1 MLEAS
6 RETHHS
12 CELWKKEKSI
22 QVCCLM
28 CDGST
33 NQSSAFF
40 HFPAVRRHFSLYSE
54 SATLAK
60 TKAQKN
66 PLVMYGDEK
75 NAGKK
80 HLIVCQISKKGRGI
94 YPISFSPRLFI
105 LIIKTI

>member
-1 MLEAS
+1 MRKNRILMLEAS

-60 TKAQKN
+60 MKAQKN

-75 NAGKK
+75 NAGKN
-80 HLIVCQISKKGRGI
+80 
-94 YPISFSPRLFI
+94 
-105 LIIKTI
+105 T